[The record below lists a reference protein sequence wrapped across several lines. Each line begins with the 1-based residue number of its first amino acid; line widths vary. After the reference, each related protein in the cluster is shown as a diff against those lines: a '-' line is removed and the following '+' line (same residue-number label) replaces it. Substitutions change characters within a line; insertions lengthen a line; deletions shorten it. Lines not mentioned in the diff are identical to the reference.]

1 MSKKLDKIIALAENG
16 ATEGERNAA
25 KAAAKKITD
34 RNADALISRV
44 EERRKLKE
52 ESLKAH
58 VKVGKTFTNVVFLQE
73 QNPYTKMWEV
83 FAYFPDLYWD
93 YEKKMHT
100 CYQHVGQH
108 GPCIESYVLV
118 DCKAPSK
125 KQRKAVERLKYEL
138 EHRDEP
144 YALTVLDPVKWLQS
158 KGKRREEIESA
169 VKSMSCTT
177 SVAEQLEQLEQK
189 RLAEEAVA

>member
-25 KAAAKKITD
+25 KSAAKKITD

-58 VKVGKTFTNVVFLQE
+58 VKVGKTFTKVVFLQE
-73 QNPYTKMWEV
+73 QNPYTNLWEV
-83 FAYFPDLYWD
+83 FAFFPDLYWD
-93 YEKKMHT
+93 YEKKFNV
-100 CYQHVGQH
+100 CYQHIGQH
-108 GPCIESYVLV
+108 GPCLETYALL
-118 DCKAPSK
+118 DCKAPTP

-144 YALTVLDPVKWLQS
+144 YALTVLDSNEWVKS
-158 KGKRREEIESA
+158 KGKRRKELDDA
-169 VKSMSCTT
+169 VRSLSQTL
-177 SVAEQLEQLEQK
+177 SVAEQLAKWEQDQK
-189 RLAEEAVA
+189 AVAVA

>member
-1 MSKKLDKIIALAENG
+1 M
-16 ATEGERNAA
+16 RH
-25 KAAAKKITD
+25 
-34 RNADALISRV
+34 RV
-44 EERRKLKE
+44 F
-52 ESLKAH
+52 
-58 VKVGKTFTNVVFLQE
+58 GKTTIKDKDNKGHKEMNTKLVDRLLKGKIYTNVVFLQE
-73 QNPYTKMWEV
+73 QNPCTKVWEV

-100 CYQHVGQH
+100 CYQHIGQH

-125 KQRKAVERLKYEL
+125 KQRKSVERLKYEL
-138 EHRDEP
+138 EHLADEP
-144 YALTVLDPVKWLQS
+144 YALTVLDPVKWLKS

-169 VKSMSCTT
+169 IKSMSCTT

-189 RLAEEAVA
+189 RLAEAVA